1 MYLPGIS
8 SQHIHHMCYGT
19 SCPSVSSC
27 LTVAGTS
34 PGQFL
39 IRHKEQ
45 CNPVAC
51 PMPYLCIQNQKVR
64 TNIIMKK
71 VIFMGVLGLFLL
83 GSCNSKSGDS
93 HEGHNHET
101 EEHNHDGHDHEG
113 HDHEHEGHNHEH
125 EEQENHA
132 GESDE
137 IILPPAKAQAAGVA
151 VSTIEPGSF
160 HQVIK
165 TSGQVMAAQGDESVA
180 VATVAGVVSFKGKVI
195 EGMSVSKGTPLV
207 VLSSKN
213 MADGDPVQK
222 ARIAYEVSKKE
233 YERMK
238 ALVGNKI
245 VSEKEF
251 AQAEQVYENARISYE
266 AVAKNHSASGQ
277 AVVSPISGYVKNLL
291 VKEGD
296 YVGIGQPLVSVT
308 QNRKLFLRA
317 DVSEKYYPYL
327 NSIGSANF
335 RTPYND
341 KVYTLKELGGR
352 MLSYGKASGENGYYV
367 PVTFEFDNKGDVIPG
382 SFVEVFLLSSP
393 MENVLSLPHS
403 ALTEE
408 QGSFFV
414 YLQLDEEGYKK
425 QLVTL
430 GADNG
435 ESVQIL
441 SGIKAGDRVVT
452 QGAYQVKLASATN
465 AIPAHS
471 HEH

>member
-1 MYLPGIS
+1 MRKI
-8 SQHIHHMCYGT
+8 
-19 SCPSVSSC
+19 
-27 LTVAGTS
+27 
-34 PGQFL
+34 
-39 IRHKEQ
+39 
-45 CNPVAC
+45 
-51 PMPYLCIQNQKVR
+51 
-64 TNIIMKK
+64 
-71 VIFMGVLGLFLL
+71 IFMGALGLFLL
-83 GSCNSKSGDS
+83 GSCNSKSGES

-101 EEHNHDGHDHEG
+101 EGHNHEAEG
-113 HDHEHEGHNHEH
+113 HDHEHG
-125 EEQENHA
+125 EESAH
-132 GESDE
+132 GSDE
-137 IILPPAKAQAAGVA
+137 IILPPAKAQAAGVE
-151 VSTIEPGSF
+151 VSVVEPGTF

-195 EGMSVSKGTPLV
+195 EGMSVSKGAPLV
-207 VLSSKN
+207 ILSSKN

-251 AQAEQVYENARISYE
+251 AQAEQIYENARISYE

-296 YVGIGQPLVSVT
+296 YVAVGQPLVSVT

-327 NSIGSANF
+327 STIGSANF
-335 RTPYND
+335 CTPYNN
-341 KVYTLKELGGR
+341 KVYTLKELDGR

-367 PVTFEFDNKGDVIPG
+367 PITFEFDNKGDVIPG
-382 SFVEVFLLSSP
+382 AFVEVYLLSTP
-393 MENVLSLPHS
+393 MEGVISLPHT

-408 QGSFFV
+408 QGSFFA

-425 QLVTL
+425 QPVIL

>member
-1 MYLPGIS
+1 MRKI
-8 SQHIHHMCYGT
+8 
-19 SCPSVSSC
+19 
-27 LTVAGTS
+27 
-34 PGQFL
+34 
-39 IRHKEQ
+39 
-45 CNPVAC
+45 
-51 PMPYLCIQNQKVR
+51 
-64 TNIIMKK
+64 
-71 VIFMGVLGLFLL
+71 IFMGALGLFLL
-83 GSCNSKSGDS
+83 GSCNSKSGES

-101 EEHNHDGHDHEG
+101 EGHNHEAEG
-113 HDHEHEGHNHEH
+113 HDHEHG
-125 EEQENHA
+125 EESAH
-132 GESDE
+132 GSDE
-137 IILPPAKAQAAGVA
+137 IILPPAKAQAAGVE
-151 VSTIEPGSF
+151 VSVVEPGTF

-195 EGMSVSKGTPLV
+195 EGMSVSKGAPLV
-207 VLSSKN
+207 ILSSKN

-296 YVGIGQPLVSVT
+296 YVAVGQPLVSVT

-327 NSIGSANF
+327 STIGSANF
-335 RTPYND
+335 CTPYNN
-341 KVYTLKELGGR
+341 KAYTLKELDGR

-382 SFVEVFLLSSP
+382 AFVEVYLLSTP
-393 MENVLSLPHS
+393 MEGVISLPHT

-408 QGSFFV
+408 QGSFFA

-425 QLVTL
+425 QPVTL